1 MGRASNERP
10 SCSSKAKQIFRSA
23 IGIHHKSFNI
33 LILVSKSFL
42 SQVFMLDIGGSM
54 LGYLNS
60 HLFSS
65 KPVARPRM
73 RMSSL
78 LGRNASC
85 CDFEQLF
92 PKLAG
97 VAILCGTGGQKNPSV
112 SKLETRN
119 SYDGHRDFMTTSN
132 TVVAMANSLSSLGA
146 VLRELRKARDLIPTL
161 LGQMAEISVNHFS
174 ATERGAANPSID
186 VLNSLTDGIDVSPSC
201 FLACCDGKGPLE
213 QTLVVRSHNR
223 RNSNTLCAEDAHAI
237 GCQDLLLSS
246 SISDAFDM
254 GLAERGS
261 RSETPD
267 DRMQTHDGE
276 AQGIFLEG
284 ELEMWTDDETIL
296 PKAGDSYSFDAR
308 FPRRA
313 RNTSNKPCSMIW
325 AGLPVAIP
333 KFAAT
338 RTQRPAEV
346 KSR

>member
-1 MGRASNERP
+1 
-10 SCSSKAKQIFRSA
+10 
-23 IGIHHKSFNI
+23 
-33 LILVSKSFL
+33 
-42 SQVFMLDIGGSM
+42 
-54 LGYLNS
+54 
-60 HLFSS
+60 
-65 KPVARPRM
+65 
-73 RMSSL
+73 
-78 LGRNASC
+78 
-85 CDFEQLF
+85 
-92 PKLAG
+92 
-97 VAILCGTGGQKNPSV
+97 
-112 SKLETRN
+112 
-119 SYDGHRDFMTTSN
+119 MTTSN

-146 VLRELRKARDLIPTL
+146 VLRELRKARGLIPTL

-325 AGLPVAIP
+325 AGLPVASIAVGNWLTP
-333 KFAAT
+333 VPPHRSPHA
-338 RTQRPAEV
+338 R
-346 KSR
+346 